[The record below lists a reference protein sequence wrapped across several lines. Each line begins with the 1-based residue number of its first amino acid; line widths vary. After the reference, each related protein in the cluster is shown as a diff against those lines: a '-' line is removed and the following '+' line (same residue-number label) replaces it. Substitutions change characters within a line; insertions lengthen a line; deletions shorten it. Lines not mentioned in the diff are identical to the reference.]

1 MKFPKKTTLISI
13 FVIRRGVGV
22 GFTLVISRLGTIL
35 APYILLIGD
44 YAPLFFGGAA
54 LAAGLISLILP
65 ETQGKPLLETIE
77 DGEKLGLSFVSKKVK

>member
-1 MKFPKKTTLISI
+1 M
-13 FVIRRGVGV
+13 RRGVGV